1 MMTIRMAAA
10 AAAGSLWTILSDP
23 MFLRC
28 GRVDAL
34 NENGVDL
41 GQTHLFI
48 VEMGLGGGKGGIP
61 FESNCQSK
69 GWAGLTPALR

>member
-1 MMTIRMAAA
+1 
-10 AAAGSLWTILSDP
+10 

-48 VEMGLGGGKGGIP
+48 VEMGLGGGEGGNSLRVQLSIKGVGGAD
-61 FESNCQSK
+61 S
-69 GWAGLTPALR
+69 GTPLKIGTRVSSAREAVDWSFFLQ